1 MRVPFLFHET
11 IRIPRL
17 ICLAMLLLLAG
28 ETHGQSEE
36 VAFYR
41 SEVTNGL
48 APVLD
53 LRGRWLDVDEG
64 SITVPFCDQETDRRD
79 LGRVF
84 DLPGYD
90 SLPEKLY
97 LYFEGLSWSAE
108 VRLNGSLM
116 GVTEDPFSEYLFPL
130 NKEWLRPSG
139 NQLEVVLRR
148 TGPSKPLFPNRFLGI
163 YRQVFIL
170 GPDSL
175 NRTARV
181 TRKTVTAKRAVVIAP
196 WTTAN
201 GIVHDSLAI
210 GPALNGIFAYPDPDP
225 VYFPFRPSAQSM
237 EIAAQL
243 GVTVLLDISGADS
256 ICFYN
261 NYPVSPEAG
270 AFFGRFWRDD
280 KNRPTEVYGKYFDV
294 DSLQSRDLDVPDK
307 IALLILL
314 IVPVLMMLLLKL
326 VAPRIYSTF
335 PEYLTKT
342 KIYLE
347 LIAGAKF
354 LKDQQRWAMNLM
366 RMTFTSVF
374 VSLYIYYVSLS
385 GDWSH
390 LNILSSGSFLY
401 QYFEGS
407 SPSLYQIFLQVM
419 GVVVGFNLFKYFM
432 LNLSGSI
439 FRVFGFSATLQNLDI
454 FASFP
459 LNLLPIVP
467 GAVIFFLEADT
478 GNILL
483 HVWHALILI
492 YFLRRLLLVFNG
504 LTKLFQFSTG
514 IKILYI
520 CSLELAPWIFLI

>member
-1 MRVPFLFHET
+1 MRIPFLLHEILRT
-11 IRIPRL
+11 PRL
-17 ICLAMLLLLAG
+17 ICLVVLLLMVNGAK
-28 ETHGQSEE
+28 GQSKE
-36 VAFYR
+36 VEFFR
-41 SEVTNGL
+41 SEVTGGL
-48 APVLD
+48 APILD
-53 LRGRWLDVDEG
+53 LRGKWVDVDEG
-64 SITVPFCDQETDRRD
+64 SITVPFCDQKKKRRD

-84 DLPGYD
+84 DLPGYAA
-90 SLPEKLY
+90 LPEKLF

-108 VRLNGSLM
+108 VRLNGALLA
-116 GVTEDPFSEYLFPL
+116 VTEDPFAEYLLPL
-130 NKEWLRPSG
+130 QKEWLHPVG
-139 NQLEVVLRR
+139 NQLEVVLRE
-148 TGPSKPLFPNRFLGI
+148 TGPSKPLFPGRFLGI

-181 TRKTVTAKRAVVIAP
+181 PRKAISAKRAVVVAP
-196 WTTAN
+196 WTATE
-201 GIVHDSLAI
+201 GIVHDTQAVAQ
-210 GPALNGIFAYPDPDP
+210 ALQGIFAYPDPDP

-237 EIAAQL
+237 ELAARL
-243 GVTVLLDISGADS
+243 GVTVLLDIAGADS

-261 NYPVSPEAG
+261 RYPVSPEAG
-270 AFFGRFWRDD
+270 AFFGRFWRDE
-280 KNRPTEVYGKYFDV
+280 KNRPTEVYGKYFSV
-294 DSLQSRDLDVPDK
+294 DSLEHRDLASPDK
-307 IALLILL
+307 VALLILL
-314 IVPVLMMLLLKL
+314 LGPVLMMLLLKL
-326 VAPRIYSTF
+326 ITPRIYSSL

-354 LKDQQRWAMNLM
+354 LKDQQRWAMNLT
-366 RMTFTSVF
+366 RMVFTSVF

-385 GDWSH
+385 GDWTR
-390 LNILSSGSFLY
+390 LNIVSSESFLY
-401 QYFEGS
+401 HYFEGS
-407 SPSLYQIFLQVM
+407 TPSLLQIFLQVL
-419 GVVVGFNLFKYFM
+419 GVVVGLNLFKYFM

-459 LNLLPIVP
+459 LNLLPIIP

-478 GNILL
+478 GHILL

-492 YFLRRLLLVFNG
+492 YFIRRLILVFNG